1 MMRFL
6 LRRLMDL
13 PLTVLLLVSLIW
25 VVLELQPGEFAQ
37 AYLGG
42 ALSPQYRE
50 FLAEKMGLDAPA
62 WERYLIFIKNAF
74 TGELGVSLINFPKPV
89 WDTILELLPRTMSL
103 FFASFFIQ
111 LFVGYFLGQRL
122 GWRQGRALDRIGTVL
137 CALMWCVFLPLLSS
151 LIIWVFNGVLKILP
165 YAQFIDVSVA
175 RKYPDVDRN
184 LTLLVI
190 MGVAATM
197 MIVLL
202 LVQRRLRRLN
212 RPGVKAG
219 AMALLLLGCGGAF
232 SLWLTFTPM
241 GRVALSI
248 LHHMVAPVLT
258 LTLLGA
264 GFYAL
269 LMRDSMV
276 QATKEDYVQLAK
288 AKGLK
293 DRVVRR
299 RHAARNAILP
309 LATSFLLAMA
319 FTFDSAVLV
328 ESTFSWPGL
337 GNALF
342 RSLSGR
348 GDMPVAVGIMIFL
361 MAIASVAHLC
371 LDVLYAYLDPRIRD
385 RYAGVK

>member
-1 MMRFL
+1 MTRYL
-6 LRRLMDL
+6 LRRLLDL
-13 PLTVLLLVSLIW
+13 PITVLFLVSLIW
-25 VVLELQPGEFAQ
+25 VLLEVQPGEFAQ

-42 ALSPQYRE
+42 APSPQYRA

-62 WERYLIFIKNAF
+62 WERYLRFIKNAF

-103 FFASFFIQ
+103 FFTSFFIQ
-111 LFVGYFLGQRL
+111 LFAGYFLGQRL

-151 LIIWVFNGVLKILP
+151 LIIWVFNGLLKILP
-165 YAQFIDVSVA
+165 YAQFIDVTVA
-175 RKYPDVDRN
+175 RTYPDVDRN
-184 LTLLVI
+184 LTLLI
-190 MGVAATM
+190 IIGVAATTM
-197 MIVLL
+197 AVLL
-202 LVQRRLRRLN
+202 LVQRRLSRLGLRN
-212 RPGVKAG
+212 T
-219 AMALLLLGCGGAF
+219 AMALLLLSCGGAF
-232 SLWLTFTPM
+232 SLWLVLTPM
-241 GRVALSI
+241 GQVALSI

-258 LTLLGA
+258 LTLLGT

-276 QATKEDYVQLAK
+276 QAVREDYVQLAK

-293 DRVVRR
+293 DRAVRS

-319 FTFDSAVLV
+319 FTFDSAILV
-328 ESTFSWPGL
+328 ESTFAWPGL

-342 RSLSGR
+342 RSLSGS

-361 MAIASVAHLC
+361 MVVASVAHLC

-385 RYAGVK
+385 RYARAK

>member
-6 LRRLMDL
+6 LRRLLDL
-13 PLTVLLLVSLIW
+13 PLTLWLLVSLIW
-25 VVLELQPGEFAQ
+25 VVLEIQPGDFAQ

-42 ALSPQYRE
+42 APSPQYRD
-50 FLAEKMGLDAPA
+50 FLADKMDFDAPA
-62 WERYLIFIKNAF
+62 WERYLQFIKNAF
-74 TGELGVSLINFPKPV
+74 TGELGMSMINFPTPV
-89 WDTILELLPRTMSL
+89 WNTILELLPRTMSL
-103 FFASFFIQ
+103 FFTSFFIQ

-122 GWRQGRALDRIGTVL
+122 GWRHGRAFDRIGTVL

-151 LIIWVFNGVLKILP
+151 MIIWIFNGVLKILP
-165 YAQFIDVSVA
+165 YAQFIDVAVA

-190 MGVAATM
+190 MGVAAAM
-197 MIVLL
+197 MTVLL
-202 LVQRRLRRLN
+202 LAQRRLRRLN
-212 RPGVKAG
+212 RPGLKAG

-232 SLWLTFTPM
+232 SLWLTLTPM

-276 QATKEDYVQLAK
+276 QAAREDYVQLAK

-319 FTFDSAVLV
+319 FTFDSAILV
-328 ESTFSWPGL
+328 ETTFAWPGL

-342 RSLSGR
+342 RSLRGA

-361 MAIASVAHLC
+361 MAVASVAHLC
-371 LDVLYAYLDPRIRD
+371 IDVLYAYLDPRIRD
-385 RYAGVK
+385 RYAGIK